1 MWRRLLR
8 DDKHKTSPARRCSF
22 LLKGIGLC
30 LESPGAETRQACDL
44 EGAGAGAR
52 QLSIF
57 QNDKTSHSVKKYKK
71 IEKNLKH
78 FCNVIRLNRCKK
90 NIFIKNSS
98 YYI

>member
-1 MWRRLLR
+1 E
-8 DDKHKTSPARRCSF
+8 
-22 LLKGIGLC
+22 GIGLC

-44 EGAGAGAR
+44 EAVGAGAR
-52 QLSIF
+52 QYRCSKL
-57 QNDKTSHSVKKYKK
+57 KTSHSVKKYKK